1 MHNPFKT
8 ITGHTTAKNK
18 KKKQPTPPPK
28 EPEELFFARAMQDV
42 APLKGKGRDIAPA
55 APLVQQAV
63 APKKNDFSD
72 LLEKSIEFDLEST
85 HEYSVGH
92 IRGLDQKIFRKLK
105 TGGFSLEAH
114 LDLHG
119 LSADQA
125 KMALLDFMKE
135 HYLQGKRCLL
145 LIPGRGKNSPL
156 GMGILRQGVQTWLTQ
171 YPLKRIILAFCTAQ
185 PKHGGAGAFYVLLR
199 SNKKGQGKIL
209 WDKMIFHEQD

>member
-1 MHNPFKT
+1 MNKPFKKLA
-8 ITGHTTAKNK
+8 GHSETRHR
-18 KKKQPTPPPK
+18 KKKQPAQSPK
-28 EPEELFFARAMQDV
+28 EPEELCFARAMQDV
-42 APLKGKGRDIAPA
+42 APLSGKGRDIAPP
-55 APLVQQAV
+55 APPVQQPV
-63 APKKNDFSD
+63 SPQKNDFSD
-72 LLEKSIEFDLEST
+72 LLEKNIEFDLEST
-85 HEYSVGH
+85 HEYSMGH

-105 TGGFSLEAH
+105 TGNFSFEAH

-119 LSADQA
+119 LNADQA
-125 KMALLDFMKE
+125 KMALLDFMKKE
-135 HYLQGKRCLL
+135 YLQGKRCVL

-199 SNKKGQGKIL
+199 SNKKGQGKIF